1 MPQNSIYSSAQN
13 ANLTTFNGHRIQV
26 VKLETQGGGGPL
38 GLTLAGS
45 EDLQKPI
52 TISALIEGGIA
63 EQCGKLRVGDVIV
76 AINGETVQGVPLT
89 TATKLLQRYDNFV
102 ELKVSR
108 AQGEE
113 RERESYWRSLI
124 LLFN

>member
-1 MPQNSIYSSAQN
+1 M
-13 ANLTTFNGHRIQV
+13 

-63 EQCGKLRVGDVIV
+63 QQCGKLRVGDVIV

-113 RERESYWRSLI
+113 RERERVVGGV
-124 LLFN
+124 